1 MQDLNNQDLNN
12 QDGNLAQFF
21 TPAAAAQFTWELTR
35 AVSGCDRFTRVLDP
49 AAGQGVFLDVGLEN
63 GWVQPGGAFGIELD
77 SRLHVLS
84 DLGEKQ
90 AFQLHRGDGLFD
102 AFPTICTD
110 SFDLVIGNPPFGATA
125 RVLPRR
131 LAERMEALGT
141 AQFRIGQ
148 PVTLDS
154 GAGGGADG
162 GTENGSRKRPAR
174 AVFKQQIEH
183 LFIERSLQFA
193 RADGVIALILP
204 EGFLANVRYQ
214 RVRDWVFENSDLLAV
229 VGLPAGTFYRP
240 GLNALTSVVI
250 LRKRQQPRSAL
261 VRPRVYMGGRT
272 LEHVGAGGRSRR
284 HMEVEISQLTAAL
297 PPRRR
302 VPGEGRTMMPSL
314 YVPAGELTGK
324 RWDVTY
330 WRGMVSNALSSVSR
344 FSETALGDFVQHL
357 TYGPIV
363 RGERPDH
370 VPGGIPVIRQANFGD
385 TGLHLRSV
393 LRVTPGGAHDPGRS
407 RVQTGDL
414 LLPRSGAG
422 SLGRNRMAVYMNSH
436 RANVGCFV
444 DLIRLNGVNPY
455 YVWLLLRSAPGW
467 GQIRAL
473 INGVGTPNINFGE
486 IRSLRIP
493 MIPAQ
498 EQDNVEDRY
507 RASVWPHHRKAS
519 NLGLQSLARVNFKG
533 ILTDLEAYLDGTL
546 STLRNGTRQGPGY

>member
-1 MQDLNNQDLNN
+1 MQDLNM

-35 AVSGCDRFTRVLDP
+35 SVSGCDRFARVLDP

-63 GWVQPGGAFGIELD
+63 GWVQPEGAFGIELD
-77 SRLHVLS
+77 SRLHALS
-84 DLGEKQ
+84 HLGEKQ

-131 LAERMEALGT
+131 LVERMETLGT
-141 AQFRIGQ
+141 PQFRIGQ
-148 PVTLDS
+148 PL
-154 GAGGGADG
+154 
-162 GTENGSRKRPAR
+162 KRPAKPASR
-174 AVFKQQIEH
+174 QQIEH
-183 LFIERSLQFA
+183 LFVERSLQFA
-193 RADGVIALILP
+193 CADGVIALILP

-214 RVRDWVFENSDLLAV
+214 RVRDWVFEYSDLLAV

-261 VRPRVYMGGRT
+261 KRPRVYMGGRA
-272 LEHVGAGGRSRR
+272 LAHVGAARRSRR
-284 HMEVEISQLTAAL
+284 HTEVEISQLTAAL
-297 PPRRR
+297 PPRGR
-302 VPGEGRTMMPSL
+302 VPGEGRTMATSL

-344 FSETALGDFVQHL
+344 FSETALGDFIQHL

-363 RGERPDH
+363 TGERPDH
-370 VPGGIPVIRQANFGD
+370 VPGGIPVIRQANFGE
-385 TGLHLRSV
+385 TGLYLGNV
-393 LRVTPGGAHDPGRS
+393 LRVTPDSAHDPGRS
-407 RVQTGDL
+407 RVQAGDL

-422 SLGRNRMAVYMNSH
+422 SLGRNRMAVYMNSR

-444 DLIRLNGVNPY
+444 DLIRLDGVNPY

-467 GQIRAL
+467 GQIRVL

-493 MIPAQ
+493 MIPAR
-498 EQDNVEDRY
+498 EQANVEDRY

-519 NLGLQSLARVNFKG
+519 SRGLQNLASINFKG
-533 ILTDLEAYLDGTL
+533 ILTDLEAYLAGTL
-546 STLRNGTRQGPGY
+546 STLRNSPSRGAGG